1 MDLYLAS
8 GSVFSS
14 STILLELGRT
24 DTSIISALNMF
35 LFTIETFKWSD
46 VVILGECPSFTRLQL
61 QHGTCHICF
70 VVWPEMT
77 QHLSGYLVTLEFFSA
92 VALIYLLAL
101 LEILSEIQMTGLQ
114 SYRKGRL
121 QMGIW
126 SVFTMAGS
134 SMVLVLVSKSHRSNL
149 HSECKNL
156 KSGLRTPVHINPC
169 RLTP

>member
-1 MDLYLAS
+1 
-8 GSVFSS
+8 
-14 STILLELGRT
+14 
-24 DTSIISALNMF
+24 
-35 LFTIETFKWSD
+35 
-46 VVILGECPSFTRLQL
+46 
-61 QHGTCHICF
+61 
-70 VVWPEMT
+70 MT

-134 SMVLVLVSKSHRSNL
+134 SMVLVLVSKSHSWYLEQKYQRL
-149 HSECKNL
+149 HACDPMKCENH
-156 KSGLRTPVHINPC
+156 RE
-169 RLTP
+169 